1 MGFQKGH
8 TMDLLHKAPE
18 NGEERQ
24 ALEGRRGAAIGNAF
38 HATAAAA
45 ALFDHALW

>member
-1 MGFQKGH
+1 MGLIQKGH
-8 TMDLLHKAPE
+8 TMDLFHKAPE

-24 ALEGRRGAAIGNAF
+24 ALEDRRGAAIGNAF

-45 ALFDHALW
+45 LFDHALW